1 MLYSRTSL
9 IELGC
14 TAASCIARAVGVKAG
29 VAQLVE
35 RNLAKVEVESSR
47 LFSRSKFWQ
56 KPDQKIRLF
65 SCPTTLIKLRAR
77 RLDDLAPTLHFAFD
91 KRSELSAR
99 YVRKLSA
106 ISRPHRANRLV
117 LG

>member
-1 MLYSRTSL
+1 MHT
-9 IELGC
+9 
-14 TAASCIARAVGVKAG
+14 RAVSGKAG

-65 SCPTTLIKLRAR
+65 SCSTTLIKLRAR
-77 RLDDLAPTLHFAFD
+77 RLDNLAPTLNFAIQ
-91 KRSELSAR
+91 KRSELSTR

-106 ISRPHRANRLV
+106 IGRPHGANRLV

>member
-1 MLYSRTSL
+1 MHT
-9 IELGC
+9 
-14 TAASCIARAVGVKAG
+14 RAVSGKAG

-56 KPDQKIRLF
+56 KPDRKIRLF
-65 SCPTTLIKLRAR
+65 SCPTTLVKLRAR
-77 RLDDLAPTLHFAFD
+77 RLDNLCPTLHFAIQ
-91 KRSELSAR
+91 ELSERGAR
-99 YVRKLSA
+99 DIRKLSTVG
-106 ISRPHRANRLV
+106 RPHRANRLV